1 MILYRL
7 TLPGGLLLAVCF
19 ALIRF
24 GILNDRQTNAAL
36 IFFPAAVFVAG
47 LVLSAVFRRSRLF
60 FGLLTL
66 ALAQAA
72 LAWTVPNI
80 SNQSRRV
87 LADAAAILVPLHL
100 LAIAFFKERGI
111 ISPACRN
118 RRTCAGCQDIVV
130 TILCL
135 PALAKATSA
144 W

>member
-36 IFFPAAVFVAG
+36 IFFPGAVFVAG

-60 FGLLTL
+60 FALLTL
-66 ALAQAA
+66 ALAHAA

-80 SNQSRRV
+80 SNQSGRV
-87 LADAAAILVPLHL
+87 LAAAAAIFVPLNL
-100 LAIAFFKERGI
+100 LPITFVKARAI
-111 ISPACRN
+111 
-118 RRTCAGCQDIVV
+118 
-130 TILCL
+130 
-135 PALAKATSA
+135 
-144 W
+144 